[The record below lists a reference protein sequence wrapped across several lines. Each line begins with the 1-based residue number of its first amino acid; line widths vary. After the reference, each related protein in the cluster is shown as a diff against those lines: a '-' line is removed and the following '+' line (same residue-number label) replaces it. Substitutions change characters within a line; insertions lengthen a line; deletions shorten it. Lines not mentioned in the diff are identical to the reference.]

1 VEIGLK
7 PDGYFIIEQRNAKR
21 TVRREFQNEILNI
34 GWTAMLAKPPIADSA
49 MVPKYLF
56 FGIGETPA
64 TKDDLGLE
72 QRITPGKLFT
82 SASYSGLTNAGNL
95 TAYSQ
100 VFVRFDYAP
109 GELSGV
115 RWTEV
120 GLAYGEEYEEPF
132 NRAIISDEARVPV
145 PLVVLPDD
153 AVTVYVRLRLFLNG
167 WGETAFIGDLYEGV
181 KTMSPNISSSTV
193 GLWIRGLP
201 LVEAVMG
208 GQTATRVQDHP
219 PKTIFRWNLGPLNSP
234 FEASTL
240 SLRGR
245 GGTEFLRI
253 DFDAVKRPQAPVDW
267 IYKLDLGVTIVRFD

>member
-1 VEIGLK
+1 MEIGLK
-7 PDGYFIIEQRNAKR
+7 PDGYFIIEQRNSKR
-21 TVRREFQNEILNI
+21 TARREFQNEILHV
-34 GWTAMLAKPPIADSA
+34 GWNAMLTKPHVADGA

-64 TKDDLGLE
+64 TKNDTGLE
-72 QRITPGKLFT
+72 QRITPGKFFT
-82 SASYSGLTNAGNL
+82 SVAYSGLTNAGNL

-120 GLAYGEEYEEPF
+120 GLAYGESYTEPF
-132 NRAIISDEARVPV
+132 NRAIISDEARVPT

-153 AVTVYVRLRLFLNG
+153 SVTVYVRLRLFLNG
-167 WGETAFIGDLYEGV
+167 WGQKVFIGSEYEGIS
-181 KTMSPNISSSTV
+181 TMSPNISSSTV
-193 GLWIRGLP
+193 GMWARGLP

-208 GQTATRVQDHP
+208 GQTATRVQNHP
-219 PKTIFRWNLGPLNSP
+219 PRTVFRWNLGPLNSP

-245 GGTEFLRI
+245 GSTEFLRI
-253 DFDAVKRPQAPVDW
+253 DFDQHKRPKAPVDW